1 MKKMKKKSVIYKLLI
16 TFSSITSAF
25 LILIGML
32 FSTWINKEY
41 HNDKNQRISKY
52 IKIIEE
58 STTEFLSKNNE
69 IGFEDLKNTMKII
82 KVSVG
87 MDSIIIDSQGYVYAV
102 SDEDLS
108 YLKYTKVDIPS
119 SDMEM
124 LKSGKIVEK
133 EFTNNLNKQ
142 YKSYYNPLFNNNSF
156 NGIIILIEGD
166 KEADISSLYTMIWIT
181 VLSAVILSSI
191 VAYYFAQ
198 KILIKPLSEI
208 NNAAKKLAKGEVEK
222 RVYID
227 SEDEIGELADSF
239 NIMAE
244 SLEKVDTVRR
254 EFISNVSHEL
264 RSPITSIKGF
274 ITGIIDG
281 VIPKDKENYYL
292 NIVNDEVGRLSR
304 LVTDL
309 LDISSMESGKFKLNI
324 VKMDINEI
332 ITLCILNLEG
342 KIEERKRKV
351 EVIFNDNHEYCLGD
365 RDRIIQVVTNLME
378 NAIKYGDEGGKI
390 QVETY
395 AKGDLVYISI
405 FNSGPTIP
413 KEDINKVWERFYKTD
428 KSRTNKVSTGLGLSI
443 VRLILTQHNQDIWFN
458 NIPNKGVKFTFTLK
472 RETK

>member
-1 MKKMKKKSVIYKLLI
+1 MRKKSVIYKLLI
-16 TFSSITSAF
+16 TFSSITSVV
-25 LILIGML
+25 LILIGMFL
-32 FSTWINKEY
+32 TTMIYREY
-41 HNDKNQRISKY
+41 SNQEYERAGKFIE
-52 IKIIEE
+52 IIEE
-58 STTEFLSKNNE
+58 ATTEFLNKNNE
-69 IGFEDLKNTMKII
+69 VGYENLKNAMKII
-82 KVSVG
+82 KDSVD
-87 MDSIIIDSQGYVYAV
+87 MDSIILDSQGYVYAV
-102 SDEDLS
+102 SDDTLS
-108 YLKYTKVDIPS
+108 YLKYTKIDIPS
-119 SDMEM
+119 SEMEL
-124 LKSGKIVEK
+124 LKSGDMLEK
-133 EFTNNLNKQ
+133 DFVTKANKKL
-142 YKSYYNPLFNNNSF
+142 KSYYRPLIDNNSF
-156 NGIIILIEGD
+156 NGITILIESS
-166 KEADISSLYTMIWIT
+166 KEASASKLFNIIWLA
-181 VLSAVILSSI
+181 VLSAVVLSSI

-198 KILIKPLSEI
+198 RILIKPLSEI

-324 VKMDINEI
+324 LNMDINEI

-342 KIEERKRKV
+342 KIQEKKINV
-351 EVIFNDNHEYCLGD
+351 EVIFSDNHEYCLGD
-365 RDRIIQVVTNLME
+365 RDRIIQVVTNLIE
-378 NAIKYGDEGGKI
+378 NAIKYGEEGGRI
-390 QVETY
+390 QIETY
-395 AKGDLVYISI
+395 AKGDLVYVSI
-405 FNSGPTIP
+405 FNSGPLIP
-413 KEDINKVWERFYKTD
+413 KEDINKIWDRFYKLD

-443 VRLILTQHNQDIWFN
+443 VRLILTQHKQDIWVK
-458 NIPNKGVKFTFTLK
+458 NIPDKGVKFTFTLK
-472 RETK
+472 RQGK

>member
-156 NGIIILIEGD
+156 N
-166 KEADISSLYTMIWIT
+166 
-181 VLSAVILSSI
+181 
-191 VAYYFAQ
+191 
-198 KILIKPLSEI
+198 
-208 NNAAKKLAKGEVEK
+208 
-222 RVYID
+222 
-227 SEDEIGELADSF
+227 
-239 NIMAE
+239 
-244 SLEKVDTVRR
+244 
-254 EFISNVSHEL
+254 
-264 RSPITSIKGF
+264 
-274 ITGIIDG
+274 
-281 VIPKDKENYYL
+281 
-292 NIVNDEVGRLSR
+292 
-304 LVTDL
+304 
-309 LDISSMESGKFKLNI
+309 
-324 VKMDINEI
+324 
-332 ITLCILNLEG
+332 
-342 KIEERKRKV
+342 
-351 EVIFNDNHEYCLGD
+351 
-365 RDRIIQVVTNLME
+365 
-378 NAIKYGDEGGKI
+378 
-390 QVETY
+390 
-395 AKGDLVYISI
+395 
-405 FNSGPTIP
+405 
-413 KEDINKVWERFYKTD
+413 
-428 KSRTNKVSTGLGLSI
+428 
-443 VRLILTQHNQDIWFN
+443 
-458 NIPNKGVKFTFTLK
+458 
-472 RETK
+472 